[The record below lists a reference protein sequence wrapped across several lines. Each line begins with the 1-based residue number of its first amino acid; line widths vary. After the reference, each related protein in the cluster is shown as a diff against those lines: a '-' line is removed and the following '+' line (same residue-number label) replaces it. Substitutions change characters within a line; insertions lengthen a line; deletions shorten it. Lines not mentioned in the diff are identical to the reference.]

1 MENTTITK
9 TSYTQEWATR
19 FQNLDQEIIDSVLT
33 AMDGDLSQ
41 KLRLAESLSQ
51 CNQNWSDSAGGSF
64 DNTIS

>member
-9 TSYTQEWATR
+9 TSYIQEWATR

-41 KLRLAESLSQ
+41 KLRLAELLSQ
-51 CNQNWSDSAGGSF
+51 YNQNWSDPGI
-64 DNTIS
+64 TLH

>member
-9 TSYTQEWATR
+9 TSYIQEWATR

-41 KLRLAESLSQ
+41 KLRLAESLPK
-51 CNQNWSDSAGGSF
+51 CNQNWADQGIALH
-64 DNTIS
+64 

>member
-9 TSYTQEWATR
+9 TSYIQEWATR

-41 KLRLAESLSQ
+41 KLRLAESLPQ
-51 CNQNWSDSAGGSF
+51 YNQNWSDPGI
-64 DNTIS
+64 TLH

>member
-9 TSYTQEWATR
+9 TSYIQEWATR

-51 CNQNWSDSAGGSF
+51 CSQNRYDQGI
-64 DNTIS
+64 TLH

>member
-9 TSYTQEWATR
+9 TSYIQEWATR

-51 CNQNWSDSAGGSF
+51 CNQNRSDPGIALH
-64 DNTIS
+64 

>member
-9 TSYTQEWATR
+9 TSYIQEWATR

-41 KLRLAESLSQ
+41 KLRLAESVPQ
-51 CNQNWSDSAGGSF
+51 CNQNWSDPGI
-64 DNTIS
+64 TLH

>member
-9 TSYTQEWATR
+9 TSYIQEWATR

-51 CNQNWSDSAGGSF
+51 YNKNWSDPGI
-64 DNTIS
+64 TLH

>member
-9 TSYTQEWATR
+9 TSYIQEWATR

-51 CNQNWSDSAGGSF
+51 YNQNWSDPG
-64 DNTIS
+64 IILH

>member
-9 TSYTQEWATR
+9 TSYIQEWATR

-51 CNQNWSDSAGGSF
+51 CNQNWSDQGI
-64 DNTIS
+64 TLH

>member
-9 TSYTQEWATR
+9 TSYIQEWATR

-51 CNQNWSDSAGGSF
+51 RNQNWSDPGI
-64 DNTIS
+64 TLH

>member
-9 TSYTQEWATR
+9 TSYIQEWATR

-41 KLRLAESLSQ
+41 KLRLAESLPQ
-51 CNQNWSDSAGGSF
+51 RNQNWSDSGI
-64 DNTIS
+64 TLH

>member
-9 TSYTQEWATR
+9 TSYIQEWATR

-41 KLRLAESLSQ
+41 KLRLAESLPQS
-51 CNQNWSDSAGGSF
+51 NQNWSDQGI
-64 DNTIS
+64 TLH

>member
-9 TSYTQEWATR
+9 TSYIQEWATR

-41 KLRLAESLSQ
+41 KLRLAESLPQ
-51 CNQNWSDSAGGSF
+51 CNHNWSDLGI
-64 DNTIS
+64 TLH

>member
-9 TSYTQEWATR
+9 TSYIQEWATR

-33 AMDGDLSQ
+33 AMDGNLSQ

-51 CNQNWSDSAGGSF
+51 CNQNWSDQGI
-64 DNTIS
+64 TLH

>member
-9 TSYTQEWATR
+9 TSYIQEWATR

-51 CNQNWSDSAGGSF
+51 CNQNRYDQGI
-64 DNTIS
+64 TLH

>member
-9 TSYTQEWATR
+9 TSYIQEWSTR

-41 KLRLAESLSQ
+41 KLRLAESLPQ
-51 CNQNWSDSAGGSF
+51 RNQNWSDPGI
-64 DNTIS
+64 TLH